1 MKWVRSKARHVS
13 LLALFALA
21 IQLALS
27 FGHFHSDGLAQAAT
41 LAAQSTADQD
51 QAATASL
58 PDHRHPD
65 GLAADSCAICATIA
79 LSGTLITS
87 AAPMLPVPAIF
98 AVADTSTSA
107 GVALPNLT
115 RSAFQSRAPPRS

>member
-1 MKWVRSKARHVS
+1 MTWVRSKARHVS

-27 FGHFHSDGLAQAAT
+27 FDHFHSDGLAHAAT
-41 LAAQSTADQD
+41 LAVQSTAGEKT
-51 QAATASL
+51 ATASL
-58 PDHRHPD
+58 PDHQHSD

-98 AVADTSTSA
+98 AIADTSTSA
-107 GVALPNLT
+107 GIVLPDLA